1 MTSKDHVMKGGRFE
15 MPASLETVIAIVY
28 IIILLTGLLLNLK
41 QKFMAGFT
49 FFLLLLFGRLINMY
63 FARYAQRMLDGEIP
77 TPENVHIDQLID
89 RSEEHTSELQSRG
102 HLVCRL
108 LLEKKNKKKST
119 IRRCT

>member
-1 MTSKDHVMKGGRFE
+1 MKGGRFE

-77 TPENVHIDQLID
+77 IPENVHIDQLID
-89 RSEEHTSELQSRG
+89 IIEQIVLIIEMFAFVILIIG
-102 HLVCRL
+102 LYKRL
-108 LLEKKNKKKST
+108 IS
-119 IRRCT
+119 IQRD